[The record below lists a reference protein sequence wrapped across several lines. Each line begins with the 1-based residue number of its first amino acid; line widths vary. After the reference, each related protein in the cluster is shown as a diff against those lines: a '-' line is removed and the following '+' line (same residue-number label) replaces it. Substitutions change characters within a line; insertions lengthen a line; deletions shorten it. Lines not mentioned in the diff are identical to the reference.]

1 MKGTGMHIVDVAE
14 FYAPLGGGV
23 KTYIDAKLAFG
34 HQNGV
39 KVTVIAPGPEDRIEA
54 REDGQVIYV
63 KAPAIP
69 VDTRYHVFWKAKPVH
84 ALLDQLRPTVV
95 EASSPFRG
103 AWIVANWKGRAATRA
118 HKALFMHADP
128 VAAHLQVWTQDWLK
142 ADTVDKAAFW
152 YWSYLARTARR
163 YDSVIVGSRWF
174 GQRIKKQADIDSQ
187 LIPLG
192 VDVDLFHPRKR
203 DPELRRQMLADFGL
217 PPSARLLVGVG
228 RHHHEKQ
235 WPVVFGGVGA
245 LRDDNVAMIQIGNG
259 FDNDRVTKAAE
270 AAGNV
275 RLLGQ
280 IGDREQLARILA
292 SSDAMIHGSRAETF
306 GLVASEGL
314 ASGIPLI
321 LPAEGGCTD
330 AAAPAWTE
338 LYEPGNAMAA
348 RDAIHRLLNRNP
360 DQLRVAAIGAR
371 HSHICT
377 PAQHFERLFRLYSDQ
392 TPPMITPVPATA
404 GEALSVRA
412 AA

>member
-1 MKGTGMHIVDVAE
+1 MHIVDVAE

-23 KTYIDAKLAFG
+23 KTYIDAKLAFA
-34 HQNGV
+34 HQNGAR
-39 KVTVIAPGPEDRIEA
+39 VTVIAPGPEDRVEA
-54 REDGQVIYV
+54 REGGQVIYV

-69 VDTRYHVFWKAKPVH
+69 VDTRYHVFWKAAPVH
-84 ALLDQLRPTVV
+84 KLLDELKPDVV

-103 AWIVANWKGRAATRA
+103 AWIVANWESRAAKLA

-128 VAAHLQVWTQDWLK
+128 IAAHFQVWTQDWLH
-142 ADTVDKAAFW
+142 ADTVDKASFW
-152 YWSYLARTARR
+152 YWRYLSRTADRFG
-163 YDSVIVGSRWF
+163 SVIVGSRWF
-174 GQRIKKQADIDSQ
+174 GNRIQRHGNIASD

-192 VDVDLFHPRKR
+192 VDIDLFHPTKR
-203 DPELRRQMLADFGL
+203 DGELRRQMLAEFGL

-235 WPVVFGGVGA
+235 WPVVFDAVGA
-245 LRDDNVAMIQIGNG
+245 LRDEGVAMIQIGNG
-259 FDNDRVTKAAE
+259 FANEKVHRSAA

-275 RLLGQ
+275 KLLGQ
-280 IGDREQLARILA
+280 IGDRQQLARILA

-321 LPAEGGCTD
+321 LPSEGGCTD
-330 AAAPAWTE
+330 AANPAWSE
-338 LYEPGNAMAA
+338 LYEPGNSAA
-348 RDAIHRLLNRNP
+348 ATDAIQRLLNRNP

-371 HSHICT
+371 RTHITT
-377 PAQHFERLFRLYSDQ
+377 PAQHFERLFSLYRNS
-392 TPPMITPVPATA
+392 TPPVLHPLPANMPEMGA
-404 GEALSVRA
+404 VRA

>member
-1 MKGTGMHIVDVAE
+1 MGGRGMHIVDVAE

-34 HQNGV
+34 HQTGV
-39 KVTVIAPGPEDRIEA
+39 KVTVIAPGPEDRVEA
-54 REDGQVIYV
+54 RDGGQVIYV

-69 VDTRYHVFWKAKPVH
+69 VDTRYHVFWNARPVH
-84 ALLDQLRPTVV
+84 ALLDTLKPDVV

-118 HKALFMHADP
+118 HKAMFMHADP
-128 VAAHLQVWTQDWLK
+128 VAAHLQVWTQSWLK

-163 YDSVIVGSRWF
+163 FDSVIVGSRWF

-192 VDVDLFHPRKR
+192 VDTDLFHPRKR
-203 DPELRRQMLADFGL
+203 DPELRRQMLAGFGL

-228 RHHHEKQ
+228 RHHYEKQ
-235 WPVVFGGVGA
+235 WPVVFRGVGA

-259 FDNDRVTKAAE
+259 FANERVTEAAA

-314 ASGIPLI
+314 ATGIPLI
-321 LPAEGGCTD
+321 LPSEGGCTD
-330 AAAPAWTE
+330 AAAPAWAE
-338 LYEPGNAMAA
+338 LYEPGNPVGA
-348 RDAIHRLLNRNP
+348 RDAILRLLNRNP

-371 HSHICT
+371 HSHIST

-392 TPPMITPVPATA
+392 TPPVIMPVPAHA
-404 GEALSVRA
+404 SDGMAVRA

>member
-1 MKGTGMHIVDVAE
+1 MHIVDVAE

-39 KVTVIAPGPEDRIEA
+39 KVSVIAPGPEDRVER
-54 REDGQVIYV
+54 REGGQVIYV

-69 VDTRYHVFWKAKPVH
+69 VDTRYHVFWKAAPVLK
-84 ALLDQLRPTVV
+84 LLDELKPDVV

-103 AWIVANWKGRAATRA
+103 AWIVANWQGRAASLA

-128 VAAHLQVWTQDWLK
+128 VAAHLQVWTQDYLK

-152 YWSYLARTARR
+152 YWRYLARTAQRF
-163 YDSVIVGSRWF
+163 DSVIVGSRWF
-174 GQRIKKQADIDSQ
+174 GQRILKQADIQSE

-192 VDVDLFHPRKR
+192 VDTTLFHPRKR
-203 DPELRRQMLADFGL
+203 DAELRRQMLAEFGL

-235 WPVVFGGVGA
+235 WPVVFDAVGA
-245 LRDDNVAMIQIGNG
+245 LKDEGVAMIQIGNG
-259 FDNDRVTKAAE
+259 FANERVTRAAE

-275 RLLGQ
+275 KLLGH

-314 ASGIPLI
+314 ATGIPLI

-330 AAAPAWTE
+330 AADPAWTE
-338 LYEPGNAMAA
+338 LYEPGNSMAA
-348 RDAIHRLLNRNP
+348 RDAIHRLMNRSP

-371 HSHICT
+371 HTHICT
-377 PAQHFERLFRLYSDQ
+377 PAQHFERLFALYRNNS
-392 TPPMITPVPATA
+392 TPVLTPQASGQGVSA
-404 GEALSVRA
+404 GVRQA
-412 AA
+412 A

>member
-1 MKGTGMHIVDVAE
+1 MRGTGMHIVDVAE

-34 HQNGV
+34 HQNDV
-39 KVTVIAPGPEDRIEA
+39 KVTVIAPGPEDRVEP
-54 REDGQVIYV
+54 REGGQVIYV

-69 VDTRYHVFWKAKPVH
+69 LDTRYHVFWGAKPVH
-84 ALLDQLRPTVV
+84 QLLDELKPEVV

-103 AWIVANWKGRAATRA
+103 AWIVANWQGRAAMRA
-118 HKALFMHADP
+118 HKSLFMHADP
-128 VAAHLQVWTQDWLK
+128 VAAHLQVWTQGWLK

-152 YWSYLARTARR
+152 YWRYLARTARR

-174 GQRIKKQADIDSQ
+174 GQRINKQANIDSQ

-192 VDVDLFHPRKR
+192 IDTDLFHPRKR
-203 DPELRRQMLADFGL
+203 DPELRRQLLAGFDL

-235 WPVVFGGVGA
+235 WPVVFQAVGA
-245 LRDDNVAMIQIGNG
+245 LRDENVAMVQIGNG
-259 FDNDRVTKAAE
+259 FANDRVQNAAA

-275 RLLGQ
+275 RLMGH

-314 ASGIPLI
+314 ATGIPLI
-321 LPAEGGCTD
+321 LPSEGGCTD
-330 AAAPAWTE
+330 AADPAWSE
-338 LYEPGNAMAA
+338 LYGPGNPMAA
-348 RDAIHRLLNRNP
+348 RDAIHRLLTRNP

-371 HSHICT
+371 HKHITT
-377 PAQHFERLFRLYSDQ
+377 PAQHFERLFRLYSQQ
-392 TPPMITPVPATA
+392 TPPAIMPVPAPASDTM
-404 GEALSVRA
+404 GVRA

>member
-1 MKGTGMHIVDVAE
+1 MHIVDVAE

-23 KTYIDAKLAFG
+23 KTYIDAKLAYAHRTG
-34 HQNGV
+34 ARV
-39 KVTVIAPGPEDRIEA
+39 SVIAPGPEDRVEP
-54 REDGQVIYV
+54 REGGQVIYV

-69 VDTRYHVFWKAKPVH
+69 VDTRYHVFWNGSPVH
-84 ALLDQLRPTVV
+84 QLLDELKPDVV

-103 AWIVANWKGRAATRA
+103 AWIVANWQGRAAAGA

-142 ADTVDKAAFW
+142 AESVDKAAFW
-152 YWSYLARTARR
+152 YWRYLARTARR
-163 YDSVIVGSRWF
+163 YDTVVVGSRWF

-192 VDVDLFHPRKR
+192 VDTELFHPRKR
-203 DPELRRQMLADFGL
+203 DPELRRQLLAGFGL

-235 WPVVFGGVGA
+235 WPVVFEAVGA
-245 LRDDNVAMIQIGNG
+245 LRDEQVAMIQIGNG
-259 FDNDRVTKAAE
+259 FANERVTNAAR

-275 RLLGQ
+275 QLLGH

-314 ASGIPLI
+314 SAGIPLI
-321 LPAEGGCTD
+321 LPSEGGCTD
-330 AAAPAWTE
+330 AADPAWTE

-348 RDAIHRLLNRNP
+348 RDAIHRLLSRNP
-360 DQLRVAAIGAR
+360 AQLRVAAIGAR
-371 HSHICT
+371 YSHITT
-377 PAQHFERLFRLYSDQ
+377 PERHFEQLLLLYRNKERTTLHTIGHKTVGFAPSQ
-392 TPPMITPVPATA
+392 
-404 GEALSVRA
+404 A